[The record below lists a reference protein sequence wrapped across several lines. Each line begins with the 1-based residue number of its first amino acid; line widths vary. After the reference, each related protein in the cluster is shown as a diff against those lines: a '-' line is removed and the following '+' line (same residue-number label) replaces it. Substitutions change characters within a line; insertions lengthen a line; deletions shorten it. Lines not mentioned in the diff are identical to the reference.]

1 MDDDSPTPAEPF
13 RDDDTETALLGA
25 AVSDPGLVP
34 HLLPRVT
41 EHDFAS
47 PHHATVWR
55 VIAALSATKRP
66 VSLPAIANELRVEKS
81 YGTVRSGLN
90 FDALPLMAATTEQA
104 EDFARIVGTNG
115 RARRTARA
123 VSRALLRAAQGIH
136 PEDFVSGL
144 LSEVTRAAQSRSSLQ
159 SKTFEEIGFKT
170 FERLEREA
178 RTTGIGGLTSGLSQ
192 LDKRTGGT
200 RPGQLVVIA
209 GRPGMG
215 KSALA
220 MHVGVAS
227 AVKSMATADA
237 RNERAARTLVF
248 SAEMEDEELF
258 EREMCNDASLDSM
271 IIRRGEL
278 KQHHWEA
285 MVTSTNKLASYPI
298 DTFDAPGMTP
308 ESIRSAALQKRSEG
322 PIAMVVIDHLGHL
335 ELRQRGETRSDASV
349 VGDAAR
355 RFKGMAKELGCPVV
369 LLCQLNR
376 KCEERP
382 DKRPILSDLKDSGDI
397 EAAADA
403 VWFVYRDE
411 YYSHGDT
418 KFPGL
423 AEIIIAKQRGG
434 RTGRVF
440 VSFTREFTRFG
451 ETTQEQ
457 DDLIAA
463 AVGSKQPGGATKSR
477 RGQTAY
483 GVRTQPRQEHDN
495 AAE

>member
-1 MDDDSPTPAEPF
+1 MDEPTTEPF
-13 RDDDTETALLGA
+13 RDDDAETALLGA
-25 AVSDPGLVP
+25 VVSDPALVA

-41 EHDFAS
+41 ADDFAS
-47 PHHATVWR
+47 SQHGAVWAAIE
-55 VIAALSATKRP
+55 VIAKAKRA
-66 VSLPAIANELRVEKS
+66 VSLTAIAGELRAQKI
-81 YGTVRSGLN
+81 YGTIRSALN
-90 FDALPLMAATTEQA
+90 FDALPLMSASTPQA
-104 EDFARIVGTNG
+104 EDFARTVGMNG
-115 RARRTARA
+115 RARRTGKALNRA
-123 VSRALLRAAQGIH
+123 MLCAAQGMH
-136 PEDFVSGL
+136 PEDFVSTV
-144 LSEVTRAAQSRSSLQ
+144 LSEVTRASQSRSALQ
-159 SKTFEEIGFKT
+159 SRTFGETAFAT
-170 FERLEREA
+170 YARLEVEA
-178 RTTGIGGLTSGLSQ
+178 KAVGIGGLTSGLSR

-220 MHVGVAS
+220 MHVALAAAIKSMQRAEVAS
-227 AVKSMATADA
+227 A
-237 RNERAARTLVF
+237 RAARTLVF
-248 SAEMEDEELF
+248 SAEMDDEELF
-258 EREMCNDASLDSM
+258 EREMCNDASVDAM
-271 IIRRGEL
+271 VIRRGEL
-278 KQHHWEA
+278 KQPQWDA
-285 MVTSTNKLASYPI
+285 LGTSTNKLARYPI

-308 ESIRSAALQKRSEG
+308 EAIRSAAIQKRAEG

-335 ELRQRGETRSDASV
+335 DLRQRGDNRNDAAI
-349 VGDAAR
+349 VGDAAK
-355 RFKGMAKELGCPVV
+355 RFKGLAKEIGAPVV

-411 YYSHGDT
+411 YYLHGES

-423 AEIIIAKQRGG
+423 AEIIVAKQRGG

-451 ETTQEQ
+451 EMTQEQ
-457 DDLIAA
+457 DELVESVTKPKIQTAPRPL
-463 AVGSKQPGGATKSR
+463 PGGRRAGPSAYESR
-477 RGQTAY
+477 TRGEEQS
-483 GVRTQPRQEHDN
+483 D